1 MPSTTL
7 AQLAF
12 LLHAAVETPA
22 AVTFIFMPE
31 RQLSSDFVAS
41 QVGKGSGTE
50 VTLLLHNLGG
60 LLASS
65 VALSLVVAIWG
76 CTTASNSTPSGS
88 TSIGISAA
96 LRGGIALALGGY
108 HLFPCR
114 RAYLR
119 QKYRIGING
128 RHGNTLGGPSVHLVV
143 HIVCFV
149 ALLSAAVVDFDIL

>member
-1 MPSTTL
+1 MPSATL

-22 AVTFIFMPE
+22 AVTFVFMPE
-31 RQLSSDFVAS
+31 RQLSSDLVAS

-65 VALSLVVAIWG
+65 VALSLVMAIWA
-76 CTTASNSTPSGS
+76 CTSASNSTLPGA
-88 TSIGISAA
+88 TSIGISAP

-119 QKYRIGING
+119 RKYSIGTSG
-128 RHGNTLGGPSVHLVV
+128 RHRKTLGGPSVHLIV

-149 ALLSAAVVDFDIL
+149 ALLSAAMVDFDIL